1 MLVRVAPG
9 FFPPDLVV
17 QVKALACELP
27 AQHDLPLSRWST
39 TDLVRE
45 VQRSGLVASI
55 SGSTLWR
62 WLHEVAI
69 RPWYHRNW
77 VFPRDPDFAAKAG
90 RVLDLYDR
98 QWQGEPLKPDE
109 FVISADEKTS
119 IQARRRKHA
128 TQTCRPR
135 TPMRVE
141 HEYFREGAWA
151 YLAALDVHHAR
162 VFGRCEAKN
171 GIAPFDRLVEQVMT
185 RPPYKGCTSR
195 FLDRGQLLC
204 SFAEPG
210 PYNGSGVFILG
221 SSSYMHRCM
230 PVG

>member
-1 MLVRVAPG
+1 MESTDASIKPIFDHPLARRRGRIAQACIRILAQAFLCRPSCRFG
-9 FFPPDLVV
+9 RTCSSGSPPDFFPQISSSRLRRWPVSW
-17 QVKALACELP
+17 P

-62 WLHEVAI
+62 WLHEDAI
-69 RPWYHRNW
+69 RPWYHRSW

-119 IQARRRKHA
+119 I
-128 TQTCRPR
+128 
-135 TPMRVE
+135 
-141 HEYFREGAWA
+141 
-151 YLAALDVHHAR
+151 
-162 VFGRCEAKN
+162 
-171 GIAPFDRLVEQVMT
+171 
-185 RPPYKGCTSR
+185 
-195 FLDRGQLLC
+195 
-204 SFAEPG
+204 
-210 PYNGSGVFILG
+210 
-221 SSSYMHRCM
+221 
-230 PVG
+230 